1 MGRAKR
7 RAAAAGVALR
17 KFCSGS
23 ALVAVGVC
31 LGIVLGTVW
40 DLPELLLRRLL
51 EAPRTVALAP
61 PESRAAEE
69 PLAAFRELQSKTR
82 RKRKAEPAA
91 RAPAARERPQPAE
104 RREQPTPAPTQASV
118 PAPTP
123 IPASAPEAPSAADR
137 ALADVAARAVSR
149 SAPGRQVVIQ
159 VASYTDQRSAEALV
173 TRLRRGGFDSY
184 LSHTKPEG
192 ETRYRVRVRP
202 SGDTKPAELAGKL
215 QSSGFST
222 WITTE

>member
-1 MGRAKR
+1 MGRARR
-7 RAAAAGVALR
+7 RAAAAGAALR
-17 KFCSGS
+17 KFFVGS

-51 EAPRTVALAP
+51 EAPRTVALTP
-61 PESRAAEE
+61 PEPRAVEE
-69 PLAAFRELQSKTR
+69 PLAAFRELQSKSR
-82 RKRKAEPAA
+82 RKRSSEPVA
-91 RAPAARERPQPAE
+91 RAPAPRERPQPAE
-104 RREQPTPAPTQASV
+104 RREQPAPAAV

-123 IPASAPEAPSAADR
+123 APASAPEAPSAADR

-173 TRLRRGGFDSY
+173 TRLRRSGFDSY

-202 SGDTKPAELAGKL
+202 SGDTKPADLAGKL
-215 QSSGFST
+215 QASGFST

>member
-1 MGRAKR
+1 MGRARR
-7 RAAAAGVALR
+7 RAAAAGAALKR
-17 KFCSGS
+17 FFFGS
-23 ALVAVGVC
+23 ALVGVGVC

-51 EAPRTVALAP
+51 EAPRTVSLAP
-61 PESRAAEE
+61 PDSSAPEE

-82 RKRKAEPAA
+82 RKRRSPAS
-91 RAPAARERPQPAE
+91 
-104 RREQPTPAPTQASV
+104 TPAP
-118 PAPTP
+118 PAPPVRAAAESAEQRTEP
-123 IPASAPEAPSAADR
+123 EPARKAPSAADR

-149 SAPGRQVVIQ
+149 SAPDDQVVIQ
-159 VASYTDQRSAEALV
+159 VASYTDRRSAEALV

-184 LSHTKPEG
+184 LSHTRPEG
-192 ETRYRVRVRP
+192 QTRYRVRVRP
-202 SGDTKPAELAGKL
+202 SGELGPAELAGKL

>member
-7 RAAAAGVALR
+7 RAAAAGAALR

-51 EAPRTVALAP
+51 EAPRTVALDP
-61 PESRAAEE
+61 PEPRAAEE

-91 RAPAARERPQPAE
+91 RAPAAREQPQPAE
-104 RREQPTPAPTQASV
+104 RREQPPPAPT
-118 PAPTP
+118 
-123 IPASAPEAPSAADR
+123 PASAPEAPSAADR

-149 SAPGRQVVIQ
+149 SAPDRQVVIQ

-173 TRLRRGGFDSY
+173 TRLRRSGFDSY

>member
-1 MGRAKR
+1 
-7 RAAAAGVALR
+7 
-17 KFCSGS
+17 
-23 ALVAVGVC
+23 
-31 LGIVLGTVW
+31 VW

-51 EAPRTVALAP
+51 EAPRTVALTP
-61 PESRAAEE
+61 PETRAAEE

-82 RKRKAEPAA
+82 RKREAAPVA
-91 RAPAARERPQPAE
+91 RAPAAREQPEPAE
-104 RREQPTPAPTQASV
+104 RREEPAPA
-118 PAPTP
+118 
-123 IPASAPEAPSAADR
+123 PASSPAAPSAADR

-149 SAPGRQVVIQ
+149 SAPGQQVVIQ
-159 VASYTDQRSAEALV
+159 VASYTDLRSAEALV
-173 TRLRRGGFDSY
+173 TRLRRSGFDCY